1 MIEQIYQL
9 GDDALSNLFEVT
21 IPSVVATRNSSIL
34 HQKIYAL
41 YENAQLSSG
50 QTINTGD
57 GNWSLFATATP
68 TLTNNLFK
76 DSPYGF
82 LNFSGGTDSWTV
94 YQVFKRNN
102 IKIDIIIQV
111 Y

>member
-1 MIEQIYQL
+1 MYLLVLRAGFFGATTQV
-9 GDDALSNLFEVT
+9 EVT

-57 GNWSLFATATP
+57 GNWSLFTTATP

-76 DSPYGF
+76 DSPYSF
-82 LNFSGGTDSWTV
+82 LNFSGGLLKSV
-94 YQVFKRNN
+94 ASIFQ
-102 IKIDIIIQV
+102 
-111 Y
+111 